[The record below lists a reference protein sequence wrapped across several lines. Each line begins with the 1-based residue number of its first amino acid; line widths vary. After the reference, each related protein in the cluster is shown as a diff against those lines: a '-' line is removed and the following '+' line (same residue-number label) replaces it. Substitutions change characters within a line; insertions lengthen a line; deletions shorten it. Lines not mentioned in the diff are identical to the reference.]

1 MSERLTNI
9 LGYLT
14 LFAILGAIWVL
25 FGEDPSKEQGA
36 RNEPTFS
43 AIAQKINDVA
53 KIDIQSNQ
61 GNVSLERTEAGWV
74 VGNRDRYKAD
84 DEKVREF
91 LRGVA
96 KSERREP
103 KTANKSRFDVLG
115 LGEEA
120 LNVSLSD
127 ESGAPIL
134 RYAMGKRKENATSG
148 RSLTYIYQ
156 SKDTRSW
163 LVSALAEAQADPAWW
178 LNHGLFSFDDARV
191 SDVTVNGVWLTRKF
205 GDTDFKLQGVKAT
218 EQALPNWRLHSPAR
232 AIANFRFVDA
242 KKLGNPLAEP
252 FAQAV
257 LNTYDGMVV
266 TVDIYQMDGARWA
279 KISAAYDD
287 TLRLDTDSLK
297 TVAEVQAEIA
307 DITAKTREWVFKLS
321 EIDAGTLSSV
331 RADFISQKQ

>member
-43 AIAQKINDVA
+43 NVDQQINDVEEINILSE
-53 KIDIQSNQ
+53 KGQ
-61 GNVSLERTEAGWV
+61 VSLARTNDGWV
-74 VGNRDRYKAD
+74 VKSRDAYQAD
-84 DEKVREF
+84 DEKVRAF
-91 LRGVA
+91 LRGIA

-103 KTANKSRFDVLG
+103 KTSNQSRFDVLG
-115 LGEEA
+115 LGTKA
-120 LNVSLSD
+120 KTISLKAAG
-127 ESGAPIL
+127 GATVL
-134 RYAMGKRKENATSG
+134 EFAMGKRKANATSG

-156 SKDTRSW
+156 DTDTRSW
-163 LVSALAEAQADPAWW
+163 LVSELAEAQVDSAWW
-178 LNHGLFSFDDARV
+178 LDHSLFRFDDARV

-205 GDTDFKLQGVKAT
+205 GDQDFKLQGVKAN
-218 EQALPNWRLHSPAR
+218 EQALPNWQLHSPAR
-232 AIANFRFVDA
+232 AIADFTFTDA

-252 FAQAV
+252 FAKAV

-266 TVDIYQMDGARWA
+266 TVDIYQMDEGRWA

-287 TLRLDTDSLK
+287 TLRLDQEGLK
-297 TVAEVQAEIA
+297 AAAEVQAEIA
-307 DITAKTREWVFKLS
+307 SIMAATREWVFKLS

-331 RADFISQKQ
+331 RADFVSNKQ